1 MREGAFGGPAEGAAI
16 VQPAPAK
23 LNLTLHITGKRTDGY
38 HELDSLVAFADLQ
51 DTISVRPAA
60 ELGLSVE
67 GPFAPALA
75 DEPDNLVLKA
85 ARALAAAAN
94 VSDGA
99 AIGLIK
105 RLPVAGGIG
114 GGSADAAAALR
125 ALAMLWKIDLGSP
138 DLVGLAME
146 LGADVPVCL
155 AGRASY
161 MSGAGERLDPAPRLP
176 PAALVLANPM
186 RPLATKAVFDAFDG
200 RFSAADRFER
210 APADV
215 SELAELLATRH
226 NDLTDPARSCLPE
239 IATVLDALDA
249 APGSL
254 LARMSG
260 SGATC
265 FALFE
270 IDTEAEHAAA
280 EIASAHPDWWV
291 RAGQLVTDV
300 GAL

>member
-1 MREGAFGGPAEGAAI
+1 MSDSPDTAI

-23 LNLTLHITGKRTDGY
+23 LNLTLHVTGRRADGY
-38 HELDSLVAFADLQ
+38 HELDSLVAFADLH
-51 DTISVRPAA
+51 DTVSVRPAG
-60 ELGLSVE
+60 EISLRVE

-75 DEPDNLVLKA
+75 DETDNLVLKA

-99 AIGLIK
+99 AIGLTK

-125 ALAMLWKIDLGSP
+125 ALAILWKIDLGAPGLS
-138 DLVGLAME
+138 GLAMA

-155 AGRASY
+155 AGRAAY
-161 MSGAGERLDPAPRLP
+161 MSGAGERLDPAPPLP

-186 RPLATKAVFDAFDG
+186 RELSTRAVFDAFG
-200 RFSAADRFER
+200 GAFTAADRFER
-210 APADV
+210 APADAG
-215 SELAELLATRH
+215 ELAELLAPRR
-226 NDLTDPARSCLPE
+226 NDLTQAARSCLPE
-239 IATVLDALDA
+239 IGAVLDALNA
-249 APGSL
+249 APGAL

-270 IDTEAEHAAA
+270 GDAEADRAAA
-280 EIASAHPDWWV
+280 AIASAHPGWWV
-291 RAGQLVTDV
+291 RAGRLVGDI
-300 GAL
+300 GEL